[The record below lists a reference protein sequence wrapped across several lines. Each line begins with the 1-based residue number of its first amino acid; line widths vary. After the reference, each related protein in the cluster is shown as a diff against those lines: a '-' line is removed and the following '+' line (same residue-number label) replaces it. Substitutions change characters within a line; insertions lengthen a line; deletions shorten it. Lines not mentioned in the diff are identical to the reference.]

1 MSLCQP
7 NTSGNRSVFDLRFR
21 REVTHHEVRFDAH
34 FVFVSAAVGVAATLS
49 AASAQYV
56 PTFSLLQAEQAAGRK
71 SFDDHCAACHT
82 QRSAPRL
89 VFGPSLKGV
98 VGRRAGSAPGFPYSE
113 ALKNSGLI
121 WTEDN
126 LRKWIADSARTVPNT
141 LMPHVS
147 ISDPAEQIYLIAYL
161 KTLS

>member
-1 MSLCQP
+1 MRYGSTLIL
-7 NTSGNRSVFDLRFR
+7 FL
-21 REVTHHEVRFDAH
+21 
-34 FVFVSAAVGVAATLS
+34 SAAVGVAATLS

-56 PTFSLLQAEQAAGRK
+56 PTFLLLQAEQAGRK
-71 SFDDHCAACHT
+71 IFDDHCAACHT

-98 VGRRAGSAPGFPYSE
+98 VGRQAGSAPGFPYSE